1 MTTLI
6 NEATGGVVTVGAA
19 ATIDVTVRKDGEAVD
34 LTNKTVTATVRAANN
49 DQTVIHADLEAMA
62 TTLQDAGAGVVRV
75 SLTAALTAH
84 LDAPANVSQAR
95 GYYLQLVVT
104 DDGYAPNPVKFNVR
118 RAAATLGG

>member
-49 DQTVIHADLEAMA
+49 DQAVIHDDLEGFA
-62 TTLQDAGAGVVRV
+62 TTLQDAEAGVVRV
-75 SLTAALTAH
+75 ELTAALTAH
-84 LDAPANVSQAR
+84 LEAPANVTQTR
-95 GYYLQLVVT
+95 GHYLQLVVT

-118 RAAATLGG
+118 RAAAALGG

>member
-19 ATIDVTVRKDGEAVD
+19 ATIDVIVRKDGEVVD

-49 DQTVIHADLEAMA
+49 DQAVVHADLEGFA
-62 TTLQDAGAGVVRV
+62 TTLQGAEAGVVRV
-75 SLTAALTAH
+75 ELTAALTAH
-84 LDAPANVSQAR
+84 LEAPANVTQTR
-95 GYYLQLVVT
+95 GHYLQLVVT